1 MTTTFP
7 KIPDNLTFI
16 RQEDNLRGSLR
27 IEFLDARTGR
37 LLDVEE
43 DHNVVVRTSRD
54 SLIRRIAERND
65 NKLIRRIKLG
75 DDIGTGAF
83 DDPQP
88 PTIFTTT
95 DDMSVV
101 YDSQGELPGLTITY
115 PSDLSVAFGI
125 FLNGQQVMQYVRQ
138 EGDDPL
144 AESTGFTSIGL
155 FSLDGV
161 AFAYRRFPMRSITEN
176 ININILWTLYYGDFT
191 FINLFNFPLE
201 FGTRRTHGT
210 ALHFIDYD
218 IDVEFLGTV
227 APISSKKHGI
237 PLQLHI
243 PTVRINLEVNQTLG
257 WRYLT
262 GVPLYVSIGEA
273 YEFSNVTTV
282 GPYLL
287 EYPPDGWDRFYVDG
301 IPWDE
306 TYFSVLEDADPP
318 AEIGDVLEWELF
330 TDPDGFEVIMNPD
343 GTFAFDPDD
352 DGTTQTF
359 QYKLWRV
366 SDYTWYGPEDV
377 TVESP
382 E

>member
-43 DHNVVVRTSRD
+43 DHNVVVRTSRN
-54 SLIRRIAERND
+54 SLIRRIAEPND

-75 DDIGTGAF
+75 DDVGNGAF

-88 PTIFTTT
+88 PTINTTT

-101 YDSQGELPGLTITY
+101 YDSEGELPGLTITY
-115 PSDLSVAFGI
+115 PTDLSIAFGI

-138 EGDDPL
+138 NGNDPF

-155 FSLDGV
+155 FSLDNV
-161 AFAYRRFPMRSITEN
+161 TFAYRRFPMRSITEN
-176 ININILWTLYYGDFT
+176 ININILWTLYYGEFAFTNVFNYNAPSRTLRKYGQDLDFIWFDAAT
-191 FINLFNFPLE
+191 E
-201 FGTRRTHGT
+201 FFVNVVRKQ
-210 ALHFIDYD
+210 
-218 IDVEFLGTV
+218 
-227 APISSKKHGI
+227 SSRHGI
-237 PLQLHI
+237 PLELST
-243 PTVRINLEVNQTLG
+243 PTVIINVSINQFVGQKRRHGIALD
-257 WRYLT
+257 
-262 GVPLYVSIGEA
+262 VSIGEA
-273 YEFSNVTTV
+273 YEFSSVTTV

-287 EYPPDGWDRFYVDG
+287 EDPPAGWDRIYVDG

-306 TYFSVLEDADPP
+306 TYFSVLEDADPS

-330 TDPDGFEVIMNPD
+330 TDPDEFEVLMNPD

-366 SDYTWYGPEDV
+366 SDYTWYGPETV

-382 E
+382 